1 MAPTK
6 LPATLVRTLRD
17 HLVTVDGE
25 VKKRSGILEAE
36 FGALFDPLQNPIK
49 MRLPD
54 VSNFLSWRPCPSCQF
69 GVSKNSWPQKALTPA
84 LAHIKLARC
93 RVGAGLG

>member
-25 VKKRSGILEAE
+25 VKKRSGIRSRGPAE
-36 FGALFDPLQNPIK
+36 HRFPRRQILQRRSFHPSQG
-49 MRLPD
+49 RL
-54 VSNFLSWRPCPSCQF
+54 
-69 GVSKNSWPQKALTPA
+69 
-84 LAHIKLARC
+84 
-93 RVGAGLG
+93 